1 MGMNLQFLFTI
12 QIVADIVLCAVI
24 LFVLAKVSRDIRQR
38 SSGMDARSVDEFKQ
52 LLDVSKADS
61 VGLFEAMEESKKA
74 FREICLALDEK
85 EARLRKLIERSEAQF
100 VKLQSKRQEI
110 EETSPEKKYDE
121 VIVMDGKGFSPGEIS
136 QSTGLTEGE
145 VNLIIDLN
153 RRRNENV

>member
-121 VIVMDGKGFSPGEIS
+121 VIVMDGKWFLSGRNIAKHRVDGRGSQPHYRS
-136 QSTGLTEGE
+136 QSTKK
-145 VNLIIDLN
+145 
-153 RRRNENV
+153 